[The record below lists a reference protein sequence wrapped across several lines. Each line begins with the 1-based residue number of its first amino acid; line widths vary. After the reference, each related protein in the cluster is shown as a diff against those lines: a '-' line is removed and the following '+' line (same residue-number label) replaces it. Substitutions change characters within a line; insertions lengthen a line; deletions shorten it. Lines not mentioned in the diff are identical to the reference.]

1 MGHNITRRKFLITTA
16 TGAAAVVAWNPLFPS
31 VAAAAIADSQRLS
44 LDGGWQ
50 VSEAGKGDW
59 TAAMVPGCVHTDL
72 LAAGRIPDPF
82 YRDNEKAVQW
92 ISDSDWLYRRT
103 FDVPAALLKNERVR
117 LRCEGFD
124 TIAVIKINGVETCR
138 ADNMF
143 RRWEVDVKSLLHAGK
158 NAIEVFFKSP
168 NAYIKEHEGD
178 DPPQKWIRG
187 RAWLRKEQCSYGW
200 DWGPVLASSGIWK
213 SIGL

>member
-16 TGAAAVVAWNPLFPS
+16 TGAAAVVAWNPLFPP

-82 YRDNEKAVQW
+82 YRDNEKAVQRVGQTDW
-92 ISDSDWLYRRT
+92 IYRRT
-103 FDVPAALLKNERVR
+103 FNVPPE
-117 LRCEGFD
+117 
-124 TIAVIKINGVETCR
+124 
-138 ADNMF
+138 
-143 RRWEVDVKSLLHAGK
+143 
-158 NAIEVFFKSP
+158 
-168 NAYIKEHEGD
+168 
-178 DPPQKWIRG
+178 
-187 RAWLRKEQCSYGW
+187 
-200 DWGPVLASSGIWK
+200 VLANDR
-213 SIGL
+213 